1 MKQRFIY
8 LIKVYLLTV
17 VMFIAAKVVFMWAN
31 HEGHTFG
38 LGDVWDV
45 IRHGFTLDLSTSLYL
60 FIVPFLVT
68 FASIWIENIKPLRL
82 ILKIY
87 YGVLAAALILAFV
100 ADTSLYP
107 FWGFKLDASCL
118 QYLET
123 PEEAGA
129 SVSGFYLAIRL
140 LLVLVCGFGI

>member
-1 MKQRFIY
+1 MKQRVIY
-8 LIKVYLLTV
+8 LAKVYLLTV

-68 FASIWIENIKPLRL
+68 FASIIIFPISQTI
-82 ILKIY
+82 ILSEI
-87 YGVLAAALILAFV
+87 AI
-100 ADTSLYP
+100 
-107 FWGFKLDASCL
+107 ASDW
-118 QYLET
+118 
-123 PEEAGA
+123 
-129 SVSGFYLAIRL
+129 S
-140 LLVLVCGFGI
+140 